1 MCAAACSGERNYEGF
16 AIHYCIRV
24 LTLIGSNSL
33 QHGIIIAMLK
43 LPALQEALLV
53 WFAINKEDLPWRRT
67 GAPYAIWVSE
77 IMLQQTQVTT
87 VSPYYERFLSRFP
100 AVEALATAPLDEV
113 LKLWEGLGY
122 YSRARNLHRAAQII
136 VDEFGGE
143 FPATVDD
150 LLKLPGVGRY
160 TAGAVA
166 SLAFNVDAPVVD
178 GNVTRVLVRL
188 FNITDDVTSSA
199 TKRRLW
205 KLAEDM
211 LPAGQ
216 AGLWNEA
223 LMELGRRV
231 CIPRGPRCGVC
242 PLADHCEA
250 HCAGVQDTLPMKLP
264 RRRIP
269 HYDVTAAVIRG
280 KDGRILIAQ
289 RPPDGMLGGL
299 WEFPGGK
306 RRSGESLPEC
316 LRREIREELGIDI
329 AVGPQVTSIRHAYT
343 HFRITLYAFA
353 CEHVGGE
360 PQAIE
365 CAAWAWVTPDELAR
379 YAFPVTDRKII
390 AALREGGG
398 QLAMDLGG

>member
-1 MCAAACSGERNYEGF
+1 VS
-16 AIHYCIRV
+16 
-24 LTLIGSNSL
+24 TLIGSNLSRR
-33 QHGIIIAMLK
+33 GIIIAMPN
-43 LPALQEALLV
+43 LPALQEALLA
-53 WFAINKEDLPWRRT
+53 WFAANREDLPWRRT
-67 GAPYAIWVSE
+67 GAPYAIWLSE
-77 IMLQQTQVTT
+77 IMLQQTQVAT
-87 VSPYYERFLSRFP
+87 VIPYYERFLSRFP
-100 AVEALATAPLDEV
+100 TVKALAAAPLDDV

-122 YSRARNLHRAAQII
+122 YSRARNLHRAAQMI
-136 VDEFGGE
+136 VDELGGE

-150 LLKLPGVGRY
+150 LLRLPGVGRY

-178 GNVTRVLVRL
+178 GNITRVLVRL
-188 FNITDDVTSSA
+188 FNIADDVTRS
-199 TKRRLW
+199 TTRRRLW
-205 KLAEDM
+205 KLAEDI

-216 AGLWNEA
+216 AGSWNEA

-231 CIPRGPRCGVC
+231 CIPRGPRCDVC

-250 HCAGVQDTLPMKLP
+250 YRAGVQDALPLKSP
-264 RRRIP
+264 GKRIP
-269 HYDVTAAVIRG
+269 HYDVTAAVITG
-280 KDGRILIAQ
+280 KDGRLLIAQ

-306 RRSGESLPEC
+306 RQPGESLAEC

-343 HFRITLYAFA
+343 HFRMTLYAFA
-353 CEHVGGE
+353 CEHVGGD

-379 YAFPVTDRKII
+379 YAFPATDQKII
-390 AALREGGG
+390 AVLREGGG